1 MRITPL
7 TAHIGA
13 AIEDIDI
20 TTPLD
25 ETTRTS
31 LRAAL
36 CRRAV
41 LLVGRCCAVRELDEM
56 WWRRRGQ

>member
-13 AIEDIDI
+13 AVEDIDI

-36 CRRAV
+36 CRR
-41 LLVGRCCAVRELDEM
+41 GRCCSCCWLRPLFLLKLKS
-56 WWRRRGQ
+56 RPLGI